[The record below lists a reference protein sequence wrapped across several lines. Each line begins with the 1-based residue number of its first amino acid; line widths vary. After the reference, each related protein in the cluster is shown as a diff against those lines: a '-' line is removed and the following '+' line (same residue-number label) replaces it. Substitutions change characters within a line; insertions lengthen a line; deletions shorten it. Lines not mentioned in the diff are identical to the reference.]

1 MKTLRVDLEILSQIL
16 PESALIPILPRKKK
30 KALKK
35 KISVQLVDLALEYAR
50 NEACHSGSIEEES
63 EKINKS

>member
-1 MKTLRVDLEILSQIL
+1 MKTIRVDLEILSQIL

-35 KISVQLVDLALEYAR
+35 KISRQLVDLALDYENGHQSKYTY
-50 NEACHSGSIEEES
+50 E
-63 EKINKS
+63 